1 MKERAR
7 YRKRLLCAQDG
18 SLTVEFVV
26 MMPVLLAG
34 LAFAFEFGRLMIA
47 HHTTVNNV
55 RSATRYLSRAELSLV
70 EDAGST
76 VRTQVDNIIRTG
88 VPAGGALPSW
98 VNDETDI
105 DIVVTPAQAT
115 FSDDDFRDS
124 GQVLRVQTT
133 VNFRFLIFQF
143 VDIFNDPTPQG
154 GFIPIVIV
162 EDIRYIGD

>member
-1 MKERAR
+1 MSGRGGHNRRFLRAE
-7 YRKRLLCAQDG
+7 DG
-18 SLTVEFVV
+18 SLTIEFVV

-55 RSATRYLSRAELSLV
+55 RSATRYLSRADLALV
-70 EDAGST
+70 ENTGST

-88 VPAGGALPSW
+88 VPTGGELPAW
-98 VNDETDI
+98 VNDADDI
-105 DIVVTPAQAT
+105 TIVVTPAQAT
-115 FSDDDFRDS
+115 FSDADFRDN

-143 VDIFNDPTPQG
+143 INIFNDPTPQG

-162 EDIRYIGD
+162 EDMRHVGD